1 MTLKYYFSFLLFFFA
16 LGVNAQKLELYTNEE
31 NPQYLGCLT
40 CPASEQNSL
49 WNHHGT
55 YGNLYNKKSIWN
67 KYGIYGDEKS
77 NFSPWNPY
85 GEKPPIIKRDGQTY
99 GYLTLNKFS
108 GDRVEIGLTKMLY
121 EYYLDIRDD
130 VPKWSDSAAKMS
142 NKENIDSLP
151 AKKYSIEVKQ

>member
-1 MTLKYYFSFLLFFFA
+1 MSSKYYFSFIFFLVSFYSQ
-16 LGVNAQKLELYTNEE
+16 AQKLELYTNEE

-85 GEKPPIIKRDGQTY
+85 AEKPPIIKKDGVVF
-99 GYLTLNKFS
+99 GFLTLNKFS
-108 GDRVEIGLTKMLY
+108 EGRVEIGLTKMLY

-142 NKENIDSLP
+142 TKENIDSLSGKE
-151 AKKYSIEVKQ
+151 ASTTVQK